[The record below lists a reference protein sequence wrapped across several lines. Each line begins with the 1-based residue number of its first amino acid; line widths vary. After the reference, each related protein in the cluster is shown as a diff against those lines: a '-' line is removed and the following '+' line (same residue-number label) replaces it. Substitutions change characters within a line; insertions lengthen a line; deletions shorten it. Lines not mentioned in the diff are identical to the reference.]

1 MDELYGYVGYIPI
14 KLFFKKAGEFELK
27 ECAQVQQSTH
37 GWESMWKQVLSTRWQ
52 DVT

>member
-1 MDELYGYVGYIPI
+1 MDELYGYVGYILI

-37 GWESMWKQVLSTRWQ
+37 G
-52 DVT
+52 